1 MVLRSDIVA
10 IGRAYADF
18 AKNEARERSPLYSEV
33 CLEISDDAEILSRL
47 ATFSTDKRQPNL
59 FLAAVK
65 YLHGEA
71 SGWRN
76 FRELALAD
84 WDRICA
90 IVASRRTQTNEPAR
104 CATLLP
110 LLAMLPQPLALLE
123 VGASASLCLLPD
135 YYSYNYGGHLI
146 LASHQSHGAPLFNCA
161 ANEATPL
168 PKRNIDVVWRAGLDL
183 NPLDPSNE
191 QDTRWL
197 KALVWPGEGE
207 RERLLDQALSVART
221 VKPPVVHGDLRT
233 DLATLASQAPKN
245 ATLVVFHTA
254 VLAYVPDPAD
264 RVAFGQNVASVGA
277 HWISNESAALFSWKA
292 SLPAVWGSF
301 LLAMNGKPI
310 AFTDAHGTRLDWI
323 A

>member
-1 MVLRSDIVA
+1 MINWSMVLRSDIAA

-18 AKNEARERSPLYSEV
+18 AKNEARGRSPLYGEV

-123 VGASASLCLLPD
+123 VGASAGLCLLPD
-135 YYSYNYGGHLI
+135 KYAYDFGGRRI
-146 LASHQSHGAPLFNCA
+146 APADGAGDVPVFACA
-161 ANEATPL
+161 ANAP
-168 PKRNIDVVWRAGLDL
+168 
-183 NPLDPSNE
+183 
-191 QDTRWL
+191 
-197 KALVWPGEGE
+197 
-207 RERLLDQALSVART
+207 
-221 VKPPVVHGDLRT
+221 PPV
-233 DLATLASQAPKN
+233 
-245 ATLVVFHTA
+245 
-254 VLAYVPDPAD
+254 
-264 RVAFGQNVASVGA
+264 
-277 HWISNESAALFSWKA
+277 
-292 SLPAVWGSF
+292 
-301 LLAMNGKPI
+301 
-310 AFTDAHGTRLDWI
+310 
-323 A
+323 